1 MSRLAGNNSLLRY
14 FEVTAGYGTRGYES
28 GQPGV
33 ERRRNVYFGLSL
45 NLSEI
50 LAQTVFRGTSERSGA
65 RRSRSIACSCGY
77 LARKRSRRIVPV
89 GFSNENHRQDLRAAA
104 SGCHPLDAQTQHRVS
119 VCASGIGGFS
129 DDRSGAGYDA

>member
-65 RRSRSIACSCGY
+65 RRATDFFLEFIQIPGTAA
-77 LARKRSRRIVPV
+77 LA
-89 GFSNENHRQDLRAAA
+89 EHRL
-104 SGCHPLDAQTQHRVS
+104 
-119 VCASGIGGFS
+119 
-129 DDRSGAGYDA
+129 